1 MFTAQE
7 LQEIQLFLGLNYPWT
22 DPEKDLYKTVS
33 WTFVGKDGSTQFAN
47 YAAQSMSEVIR
58 LIENRTRRAG
68 ANVYMALS
76 TQLLADTTV
85 ASADGFPKAIRRHEN
100 LVSFKSIYL
109 DIDVG
114 KAKGYATTQDAFDAL
129 DDFIAKVGLPEP
141 TMIVLSGSGGLHVY
155 WCFNDPIPF
164 AQWKPLSTALRDAA
178 LGYGLKFDPQ
188 VTVNASG
195 ILRVPNTYNHKT
207 TPPTKVMMY
216 HEEGETFPRY
226 GYQQMLGM
234 LGAYTNTAHLRQ
246 GAGANHERT
255 KNFTEGVSESSPPVS
270 IDDVAVNCLV
280 LEDILDRGGA
290 GDAEPLWNMALY
302 AAAFTTDPFDAAHR
316 LSNKDSRYV
325 KDDTDKKLLE
335 KINARASNPAA
346 GWPKCEQFSALHPGC
361 ATCPLFAYKKSPFNH
376 ARRAERPQ
384 TQEFMPAAG
393 NDELMP
399 KGYWRNRD
407 SQVCGTITPPKAPPF
422 PAVIIDYPILDGGI
436 DPMTGDLIYRAKIG
450 GVEVWRDLTVSA
462 NTQPASM
469 AGAMSKGNGLYINPK
484 NYSAARDFFVSW
496 VSHLQTMKRITN
508 SHTFGWTNDGKG
520 FVFDDK
526 LYGPDSTDIV
536 HRGKH
541 ADPSFKV
548 AGELK
553 PWQNAMQLVYG
564 NAPLELTVAT
574 AFAAPLVELVGSS
587 SLVVSLYSALSGI
600 GKTTAMMLAQSVWG
614 HPRTGMSALNDT
626 TNSVMKK
633 IADLKSLPVYWD
645 ELKTKDQLDHIVEI
659 VFQVTQGK
667 GKARLTRDITQA
679 EAPSFTTMF
688 VVASNLGIAESVYAQ
703 TESTEAGGL
712 RVFEI
717 AARQLTNP
725 ISNHKAGQLLL
736 PIQANYGHAG
746 AAYAEWLARNKALA
760 VQVLAA
766 VSDSL
771 EARHKFSPKER
782 YWRLTMETILVG
794 ATLANHCGLTQFD
807 IPGLSSF
814 LDETLFNLRFDM
826 KGQEHTTM
834 STSLDTKGLLQEM
847 ISDLRG
853 SGNLIVT
860 EIIPTVGA
868 GKPPK
873 IGLIYPPFLADLLRL
888 GDVWAQMG
896 QQDGRLRIRRRPF
909 DAWFRKRN
917 INTKTIIEGL
927 KPHYMVLRSKTTIG
941 AGIDGLDATSRIGQT
956 ACYDFIPLPPSP
968 GSDEPS

>member
-1 MFTAQE
+1 MFTPQE
-7 LQEIQLFLGLNYPWT
+7 LQEIQLFLALLYPWS
-22 DPEKDLYKTVS
+22 DPDKDLYKTIS
-33 WTFVGKDGSTQFAN
+33 WTFVGKDGVGHLAN
-47 YAAQSMSEVIR
+47 YTAQSMPDLIR
-58 LIENRTRRAG
+58 LIETRTKRAG
-68 ANVYMALS
+68 ANVYLSLS

-85 ASADGFPKAIRRHEN
+85 LSTDGYAKAIRRHDN
-100 LVSFKSIYL
+100 LVSFKSIAL

-114 KAKGYATTQDAFDAL
+114 KKDGYATTQDAFDAL

-141 TMIVLSGSGGLHVY
+141 TMIILSGSGGLHVY
-155 WCFNDPIPF
+155 WCFNDPVPL
-164 AQWKPLSTALRDAA
+164 AQWKPLATALRDAG

-188 VTVNASG
+188 VTVNPVG

-207 TPPTKVMMY
+207 TPPNKVTMY

-246 GAGANHERT
+246 GTGANHERT
-255 KNFTEGVSESSPPVS
+255 KNFTEGVSEQSPPVS
-270 IDDVAVNCLV
+270 IDDVAANCLV
-280 LEDILDRGGA
+280 IEDILERGGN

-302 AAAFTTDPFDAAHR
+302 AAAFTTDPFGAAHR
-316 LSNKDSRYV
+316 LSDKDPRYTR
-325 KDDTDKKLLE
+325 DGTDKKLLE
-335 KINARASNPAA
+335 KINARAANSAA

-376 ARRAERPQ
+376 ARRAEKVSP
-384 TQEFMPAAG
+384 QEFMPAAG

-399 KGYWRNRD
+399 KGYWRNKEGH
-407 SQVCGTITPPKAPPF
+407 VCGTITPPKAPPF
-422 PAVIIDYPILDGGI
+422 PAVIIDYPILDAGI
-436 DPMTGDLIYRAKIG
+436 DGQTGDLIYRARIG

-469 AGAMSKGNGLYINPK
+469 AGAIAKGNGLYINPK
-484 NYSAARDFFVSW
+484 NYNAARDFFVAWTSY
-496 VSHLQTMKRITN
+496 LQTIKRSAG
-508 SHTFGWTNDGKG
+508 SHTFGWTGDGKG

-526 LYGPDSTDIV
+526 LYTSDKTDIV

-564 NAPLELTVAT
+564 NMPLEATVAT

-587 SLVVSLYSALSGI
+587 SLVVSIYSPLSGI

-614 HPRTGMSALNDT
+614 HPRTGMSSLQDT
-626 TNSVMKK
+626 NNSVMKK

-645 ELKTKDQLDHIVEI
+645 ELKTKDQLDQIVEI

-688 VVASNLGIAESVYAQ
+688 VVASNLGIADSVYAQ

-717 AARQLTNP
+717 VAQQLANP
-725 ISNHKAGQLLL
+725 LANHKAGQLLL

-760 VQVLAA
+760 VQVLSA
-766 VSDSL
+766 VSDSM

-814 LDETLFNLRFDM
+814 LDTTLRSMRADM
-826 KGQEHTTM
+826 KQQEHTTM
-834 STSLDTKGLLQEM
+834 ATSLDIKGLLQEM

-853 SGNLIVT
+853 SGNLIIT

-873 IGLIYPPFLADLLRL
+873 VGLVYPPFLADLLRL
-888 GDVWAQMG
+888 GDVWAQLG
-896 QQDGRLRIRRRPF
+896 QKDGRIRIRRRPF
-909 DAWFRKRN
+909 DAWFRDRR
-917 INTKTIIEGL
+917 INTKTIVEGL
-927 KPHYMVLRSKTTIG
+927 KQHYMVLPSKTTIG
-941 AGIDGLDATSRIGQT
+941 AGVDGLDATSRIGQT
-956 ACYDFIPLPPSP
+956 ACYDFIPLLPSP

>member
-1 MFTAQE
+1 MFTPEE

-47 YAAQSMSEVIR
+47 YAAQTMPEVIR
-58 LIENRTRRAG
+58 LIENRTKRAG

-114 KAKGYATTQDAFDAL
+114 KKDAYATTQDAFDAL
-129 DDFIAKVGLPEP
+129 DDFIVKVGLPEP
-141 TMIVLSGSGGLHVY
+141 TMIILSGSGGLHVY

-207 TPPTKVMMY
+207 TPPTKVKMY

-246 GAGANHERT
+246 GPGASHERT
-255 KNFTEGVSESSPPVS
+255 KNFTDGVSEQSPPVS

-280 LEDILDRGGA
+280 IEDILERGGN

-316 LSNKDSRYV
+316 LGNKDSRYT
-325 KDDTDKKLLE
+325 KDGTDKKLHE
-335 KINARASNPAA
+335 KITARTTNPQA

-361 ATCPLFAYKKSPFNH
+361 ASCPLFAYKKTPFHH
-376 ARRAERPQ
+376 ARRPEKPQ
-384 TQEFMPAAG
+384 AQEFMPAAG

-399 KGYWRNRD
+399 RGYWRNRD
-407 SQVCGTITPPKAPPF
+407 NYICGTIHPPKAPPF

-436 DPMTGDLIYRAKIG
+436 DPMTGDLIYRAKISG
-450 GVEVWRDLTVSA
+450 IEVWRDMTVSA
-462 NTQPASM
+462 NTQPATI
-469 AGAMSKGNGLYINPK
+469 AGAMAKGNGLYINPK

-496 VSHLQTMKRITN
+496 VSHLQTMKRMTN

-526 LYGPDSTDIV
+526 LYGPDGADIV

-548 AGELK
+548 VGELK
-553 PWQNAMQLVYG
+553 PWQDAMQLVYG
-564 NAPLELTVAT
+564 NMPLEATVAT

-587 SLVVSLYSALSGI
+587 SLVVSVYSALSGI
-600 GKTTAMMLAQSVWG
+600 GKTTAMMLAQAVWG
-614 HPRTGMSALNDT
+614 HPRTGMSALQDT
-626 TNSVMKK
+626 QNSVMKK

-645 ELKTKDQLDHIVEI
+645 ELKTKDQLDQIVTL
-659 VFQVTQGK
+659 VFQITQGK

-679 EAPSFTTMF
+679 DAPSFTTMF
-688 VVASNLGIAESVYAQ
+688 VVASNLGIADSVYAQ

-717 AARQLTNP
+717 VAKQLANP
-725 ISNHKAGQLLL
+725 IANHKAGQLII
-736 PIQANYGHAG
+736 PVQSNYGHAG
-746 AAYAEWLARNKALA
+746 AAYAEWLARNKKVA
-760 VQVLAA
+760 VQVLSA
-766 VSDSL
+766 VSDDM

-782 YWRLTMETILVG
+782 YWRMTMETVLVG

-807 IPGLSSF
+807 IAGLSKF
-814 LDETLFNLRFDM
+814 LDDTLWGLRAEM
-826 KGQEHTTM
+826 KQQEHTTM
-834 STSLDTKGLLQEM
+834 STSVDIRGLLQEM

-853 SGNLIVT
+853 NGNLIVT
-860 EIIPTVGA
+860 EIIPAFGA
-868 GKPPK
+868 GKPRK
-873 IGLIYPPFLADLLRL
+873 VGLIWPQLLADLHRL
-888 GDVWAQMG
+888 GDVWAQYG
-896 QQDGRLRIRRRPF
+896 EQDGRLRVRRRLF
-909 DAWFRKRN
+909 GDWFRKRN
-917 INTKTIIEGL
+917 INPRIVLEGL
-927 KPHYMVLRSKTTIG
+927 KAYYMVLPSKTTIG

-956 ACYDFIPLPPSP
+956 ACYDLIPLPPSP
-968 GSDEPS
+968 GSDEPN